1 MKKIKLSEVSF
12 KTAVRLMMEGSNY
25 NQFQLVAKALEVPKS
40 TFQSQLIN
48 NTLRVRDLQK
58 VADLLGYEIKIE
70 QKVEKES

>member
-1 MKKIKLSEVSF
+1 MRNIGLSEVSI

-25 NQFQLVAKALEVPKS
+25 NQFQQIAKALEVPKS

-58 VADLLGYEIKIE
+58 ISNLLGYEIKLE
-70 QKVEKES
+70 QKVRES